1 MFFSYADCIT
11 KYGNAYQLNKALE
24 DGLVFKLED
33 GIYSDSEYESEV
45 AIISKKYP
53 DGIFT
58 GEFAF
63 YVHGLTD
70 LIPEKYALATKA
82 KATPLV
88 DGRIEQIYTR
98 DDLLNIGVIQMEV
111 DGAMIPI
118 YDKERMIIELLRNK
132 NKMPKDLYKEIIGN
146 YRRIIE
152 SLEIWRIQEYL
163 DIFPKSKMIKK
174 AFDEEIL

>member
-1 MFFSYADCIT
+1 MILSYADCIT

-58 GEFAF
+58 GEYAF
-63 YVHGLTD
+63 YVYGLTD
-70 LIPEKYALATKA
+70 LIPEKYTLATKA

-111 DGAMIPI
+111 DGATIPI
-118 YDKERMIIELLRNK
+118 YDKERMLVELLRNK

>member
-1 MFFSYADCIT
+1 MILSYADCIT

-58 GEFAF
+58 GVFAF
-63 YVHGLTD
+63 YVHGFTD
-70 LIPEKYALATKA
+70 LIPDKYALATKA
-82 KATPLV
+82 KSAALV
-88 DGRIEQIYTR
+88 DSRVEQIYTR
-98 DDLLNIGVIQMEV
+98 DDLLDMGVTQIEV
-111 DGAMIPI
+111 GGTTISI
-118 YDKERMIIELLRNK
+118 YDKERMLIELLRNK
-132 NKMPKDLYKEIIGN
+132 NKMQKDLYKEIISN
-146 YRRIIE
+146 YRRIID

>member
-82 KATPLV
+82 KATSLV

-111 DGAMIPI
+111 DGATIPI

-152 SLEIWRIQEYL
+152 SLEVWRIQEYL

>member
-98 DDLLNIGVIQMEV
+98 DDLFNIGVIQMEV
-111 DGAMIPI
+111 DGATIPI

>member
-1 MFFSYADCIT
+1 MILSYADCIR
-11 KYGNAYQLNKALE
+11 KFGNAYQLNKALE

-58 GEFAF
+58 GEYAF
-63 YVHGLTD
+63 YVYGLTD
-70 LIPEKYALATKA
+70 LIPEKYTLATKA
-82 KATPLV
+82 KATALV

-111 DGAMIPI
+111 DGATIPI

-132 NKMPKDLYKEIIGN
+132 NKMPKDLYKEIIGT

>member
-1 MFFSYADCIT
+1 MILSYADCIT

-58 GEFAF
+58 GEYAF
-63 YVHGLTD
+63 YVYGLTD
-70 LIPEKYALATKA
+70 LIPEKYTLATKA

-111 DGAMIPI
+111 DGATIPI
-118 YDKERMIIELLRNK
+118 YDKERMLVELLRNK

-152 SLEIWRIQEYL
+152 SLEVGGIQE
-163 DIFPKSKMIKK
+163 
-174 AFDEEIL
+174 

>member
-82 KATPLV
+82 KATPFV

-111 DGAMIPI
+111 DGATIPI

>member
-111 DGAMIPI
+111 DGATIPI
-118 YDKERMIIELLRNK
+118 YDKERMLVELLRNK

>member
-1 MFFSYADCIT
+1 MIFSYADCIT
-11 KYGNAYQLNKALE
+11 KYGSAYQLNKALE
-24 DGLVFKLED
+24 EGLVYKLEE
-33 GIYSDSEYESEV
+33 GIYSDSEYESEL

-53 DGIFT
+53 DGIFA

-63 YVHGLTD
+63 YIHGLTD
-70 LIPEKYALATKA
+70 LIPEKYAFATKA
-82 KATPLV
+82 KAAPLV
-88 DGRIEQIYTR
+88 DSRIEQIYTQ
-98 DDLLNIGVIQMEV
+98 DTLLSIGVIRMEV
-111 DGAMIPI
+111 DGTTIPI
-118 YDKERMIIELLRNK
+118 YDKERMVIELLRNK

-146 YRRIIE
+146 YRRIID

>member
-11 KYGNAYQLNKALE
+11 KYGNAYQLNRALE

-82 KATPLV
+82 KAAPLV

-111 DGAMIPI
+111 DGATIPI

-163 DIFPKSKMIKK
+163 DLFPKSKMIKK

>member
-111 DGAMIPI
+111 DGATIPI
-118 YDKERMIIELLRNK
+118 IAMTADAYEE
-132 NKMPKDLYKEIIGN
+132 DLYKEIIGN

>member
-88 DGRIEQIYTR
+88 DARIEQIYTR

-111 DGAMIPI
+111 DGATIPI
-118 YDKERMIIELLRNK
+118 YDKERMLVELLRNK

>member
-1 MFFSYADCIT
+1 MTLSYADCIT

-98 DDLLNIGVIQMEV
+98 DDLLNIGVIQLEV
-111 DGAMIPI
+111 DGATIPI
-118 YDKERMIIELLRNK
+118 YDKERMVIELLRNK

-146 YRRIIE
+146 YRSIIE

>member
-58 GEFAF
+58 GEYAF
-63 YVHGLTD
+63 YVYGLTD
-70 LIPEKYALATKA
+70 LIPEKYTLATKA

-98 DDLLNIGVIQMEV
+98 DDLLNIGVIQVEV
-111 DGAMIPI
+111 DGATIPI
-118 YDKERMIIELLRNK
+118 YDKERMLVELLRNK

>member
-1 MFFSYADCIT
+1 MILSYADCIT

-58 GEFAF
+58 GEYAF
-63 YVHGLTD
+63 YVYGLTD
-70 LIPEKYALATKA
+70 LIPEKYTLATKA

-98 DDLLNIGVIQMEV
+98 DDLLNIGVIQVEV
-111 DGAMIPI
+111 DGATIPI
-118 YDKERMIIELLRNK
+118 YDKERMLVELLRNK

-163 DIFPKSKMIKK
+163 DN
-174 AFDEEIL
+174 ACLTTH

>member
-1 MFFSYADCIT
+1 MILSYADCIT

-45 AIISKKYP
+45 AIISKKYL

-58 GEFAF
+58 GEYAF
-63 YVHGLTD
+63 YVYGLTD
-70 LIPEKYALATKA
+70 LIPEKYTLATKA

-98 DDLLNIGVIQMEV
+98 DDLLNIGVIQVEV
-111 DGAMIPI
+111 DGATIPI
-118 YDKERMIIELLRNK
+118 YDKERMLVELLRNK

>member
-1 MFFSYADCIT
+1 MILSYADCIT

-58 GEFAF
+58 GEYAF
-63 YVHGLTD
+63 YVYGLTD
-70 LIPEKYALATKA
+70 LIPEKYTLATKA

-98 DDLLNIGVIQMEV
+98 DDLLNIGVIQVEV
-111 DGAMIPI
+111 DGATIPI
-118 YDKERMIIELLRNK
+118 YDKERMLVELLRNK

>member
-1 MFFSYADCIT
+1 M
-11 KYGNAYQLNKALE
+11 
-24 DGLVFKLED
+24 
-33 GIYSDSEYESEV
+33 
-45 AIISKKYP
+45 
-53 DGIFT
+53 
-58 GEFAF
+58 
-63 YVHGLTD
+63 
-70 LIPEKYALATKA
+70 IPEKYALATKA

-111 DGAMIPI
+111 DGATIPI

>member
-58 GEFAF
+58 GEFVF

-111 DGAMIPI
+111 DGAAIPI

>member
-1 MFFSYADCIT
+1 
-11 KYGNAYQLNKALE
+11 
-24 DGLVFKLED
+24 
-33 GIYSDSEYESEV
+33 
-45 AIISKKYP
+45 
-53 DGIFT
+53 
-58 GEFAF
+58 
-63 YVHGLTD
+63 
-70 LIPEKYALATKA
+70 
-82 KATPLV
+82 
-88 DGRIEQIYTR
+88 
-98 DDLLNIGVIQMEV
+98 MEV
-111 DGAMIPI
+111 DGATIPI